1 MNVRNSILAAAIVAT
16 FTAGAS
22 AAFHS
27 ADEGVPQNFVA
38 SFQQDE
44 GVPRDFIA
52 LQADEGVP
60 QNLVALN
67 ADEGVPQN
75 LVA

>member
-1 MNVRNSILAAAIVAT
+1 MNIRNSIIGAAVVAT

-22 AAFHS
+22 AAF
-27 ADEGVPQNFVA
+27 
-38 SFQQDE
+38 
-44 GVPRDFIA
+44 
-52 LQADEGVP
+52 LADEGVP

-67 ADEGVPQN
+67 TDEGVPQN